1 MNFKT
6 RPHFE
11 DRQIVQRVG
20 ESIRLSGDTLYST
33 TGGLIVEPT
42 VLDFTGSTTGQTT
55 VTINNLTGY
64 LNDDNRLSGLIVNPP
79 VLKLSGST
87 GTTTVNVENFVLKA
101 IDSNGSAAWSPI
113 SGISWSV
120 SACTSPFLTTDIQ
133 PCTPGGTI
141 TVNAGNLE
149 VNNSL
154 RINDGTQSNGYV
166 FTSDGSGNGSWQPSY
181 EFTGNTSGGCI
192 TDIFVTNVH
201 SCSPLNINPLDEGNV
216 YFGSTSGIT
225 IDVINNRL
233 GINNPNPLYTL
244 DISGTTG
251 EKLEFQPSGTA
262 PRLLLSVNQSNRL
275 NRVAVIDTT
284 NTAGIEMGF
293 RGSTE
298 PSFPTYGKQGDSF
311 IRAGNNSNGLNIIE
325 APTSPFENYIRFFAG
340 QNANTTPD
348 IHIQGT
354 GPTRGF
360 VGINNI
366 TPTER
371 LDVVGKTKTTDFQM
385 TNGATN
391 GYVLTSDSLGNA
403 SWQAQSVTGGTNTFT
418 TGATLSNSVISFD
431 RTDLANA
438 YNVDIQPV
446 LDNYLPL
453 EITGNTLVT
462 VDNSVL
468 NFSGNSTSE
477 IQSYVTHDIDNVT
490 GLFIDEDAAQLVNV
504 DFSDSRFYLV
514 QASKL
519 TGVRL
524 ASTFG
529 PSTRAQIQITGSEI
543 DVVGDSSFSGIT
555 YNDDYSLNFI
565 NRSLVDK
572 EYVDLAISGFSQT
585 LSQTLSNGNTTNGN
599 NIIVS
604 SGDTIY
610 GNDLLLSGDTSI
622 TSKIEN
628 VNFISEV
635 EVTENRVGM
644 KSLFNNGNY
653 SESFVAPL
661 EFQSIVYDNA
671 STTNLTSIVG
681 QNNGGLP
688 LLTLQATDPIGFV
701 QDVLNFDPAN
711 TGSGTGLVSLD
722 TSTSEYS
729 QITLTPSQLQIK
741 SDDLVDSRNVTITPT
756 TIQVNGGFAEYDADY
771 STNYTNRSLVDKEYV
786 DNVVSGGTFTGNT
799 SGSCITDLYISNLY
813 GCSPI
818 TVHDDLDLIG
828 KLYANTGNSELD
840 LTFMGDDNVIFL
852 GTTGST
858 DIVEGLLIDPDK
870 QRDRLSIFSEDTINS
885 QRSELN
891 VSSTNTTLS
900 TYGGTVDEYDSN
912 IGTIYN
918 PFANTISTVNSTLS
932 VLGTASAQIR
942 TIVDLTAD
950 ESLIILTSD
959 EVQVNT
965 INLLLPNIPTYADNA
980 AAITGGLPANAVYKT
995 SLGELRIR
1003 V

>member
-64 LNDDNRLSGLIVNPP
+64 LNNDNRLSGLIVNPP

-251 EKLEFQPSGTA
+251 EKLEFQPSGTN

-298 PSFPTYGKQGDSF
+298 PSFPGYGKQGDSF

-403 SWQAQSVTGGTNTFT
+403 SWQVQSVTGDTFT
-418 TGATLSNSVISFD
+418 TGATLNGGVIEFD
-431 RTDLANA
+431 RNDLANA
-438 YNVDIQPV
+438 YNVDIQPA

-529 PSTRAQIQITGSEI
+529 PSTLAQIQITGSEI
-543 DVVGDSSFSGIT
+543 DVSGDSSFSGIT
-555 YNDDYSLNFI
+555 YNGDYSLNFV

-572 EYVDLAISGFSQT
+572 EYVDLAISSSGTNYLPLEITGTTLVTVDNCSLGFSGNSLTDLIELVSYDTNKINAKVINSTHSLLINQ
-585 LSQTLSNGNTTNGN
+585 NTTSTDEFTVSASAAGGARLAYGDSGGTISSIYVNKSSAIVQSSIPSFNGLR
-599 NIIVS
+599 
-604 SGDTIY
+604 Y
-610 GNDLLLSGDTSI
+610 H
-622 TSKIEN
+622 
-628 VNFISEV
+628 
-635 EVTENRVGM
+635 
-644 KSLFNNGNY
+644 
-653 SESFVAPL
+653 
-661 EFQSIVYDNA
+661 
-671 STTNLTSIVG
+671 
-681 QNNGGLP
+681 
-688 LLTLQATDPIGFV
+688 
-701 QDVLNFDPAN
+701 
-711 TGSGTGLVSLD
+711 
-722 TSTSEYS
+722 
-729 QITLTPSQLQIK
+729 
-741 SDDLVDSRNVTITPT
+741 
-756 TIQVNGGFAEYDADY
+756 ADY
-771 STNYTNRSLVDKEYV
+771 SANYLDRSLVDKGYV
-786 DNVVSGGTFTGNT
+786 DNLVSGNVFTGNT
-799 SGSCITDLYISNLY
+799 SASCITDLYVSNLY

-818 TVHDDLDLIG
+818 TVHDDLELIG

-918 PFANTISTVNSTLS
+918 PFTNTISTVNSTLS

-980 AAITGGLPANAVYKT
+980 TAISSGATTNQVYKT
-995 SLGELRIR
+995 STGELRI
-1003 V
+1003 VV